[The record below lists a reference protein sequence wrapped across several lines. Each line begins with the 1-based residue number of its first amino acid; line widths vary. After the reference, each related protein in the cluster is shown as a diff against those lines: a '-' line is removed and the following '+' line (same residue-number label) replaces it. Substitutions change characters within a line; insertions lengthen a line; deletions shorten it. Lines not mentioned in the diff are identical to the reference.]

1 MSVDGIASF
10 CSKSTRVTERFSL
23 FSRCIVDAMLT
34 STCCI
39 LFTKVSQLNENCCM
53 LLLNTLTL
61 HHCQDLGVIV
71 STNVSWTKTNN
82 VITKNH
88 TESLI
93 SFAAAFSY
101 SNKEAPL
108 INFFET
114 HLLLRPH
121 QDFRPN
127 HCKSR
132 LNLLT
137 HELNY

>member
-1 MSVDGIASF
+1 MFSTGTVNSMCPATPMCYLNSIATDASF
-10 CSKSTRVTERFSL
+10 SNFQ
-23 FSRCIVDAMLT
+23 
-34 STCCI
+34 I
-39 LFTKVSQLNENCCM
+39 LFKVSQLNKNCCM

-71 STNVSWTKTNN
+71 STNMSWTKTNN

-101 SNKEAPL
+101 SNQEAPL

-114 HLLLRPH
+114 HLLQTKPL
-121 QDFRPN
+121 QIKAKYF
-127 HCKSR
+127 S
-132 LNLLT
+132 LF
-137 HELNY
+137 